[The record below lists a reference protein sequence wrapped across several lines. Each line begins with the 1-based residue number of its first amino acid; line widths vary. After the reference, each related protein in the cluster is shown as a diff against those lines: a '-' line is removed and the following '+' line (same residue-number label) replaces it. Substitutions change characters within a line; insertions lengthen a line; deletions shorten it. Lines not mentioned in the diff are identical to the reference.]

1 MMNMSTSEC
10 SSGCESGWT
19 MYLDQHSSSTD
30 PYSRAYVQNYEE
42 KGVYVNYEDEED
54 EDLSM
59 VSDASSGPPHFHEYG
74 NCGVDTQY
82 YGYSPPG
89 SEDKKKTKQKSKSK
103 ETRTMKQQNLCLDDT
118 ASSPVYHFSQGNV
131 PPSGSHYSVQQEG
144 FSSAHF
150 ESESRSKKHLGFFK
164 SSAKGKSGSLLG
176 RKRQ

>member
-1 MMNMSTSEC
+1 MNMSTSEC

-19 MYLDQHSSSTD
+19 MYLDQHSNSTD
-30 PYSRAYVQNYEE
+30 PYSRGYVQNYEE

-59 VSDASSGPPHFHEYG
+59 VSDASSGPPHFHEYE

-89 SEDKKKTKQKSKSK
+89 SEDKKKTKQKSKRK

-118 ASSPVYHFSQGNV
+118 ASSPVYHFSQASSRKGQEHRV
-131 PPSGSHYSVQQEG
+131 LLLLSEIVIEFCVGCWISGQCTS
-144 FSSAHF
+144 FW
-150 ESESRSKKHLGFFK
+150 
-164 SSAKGKSGSLLG
+164 
-176 RKRQ
+176 